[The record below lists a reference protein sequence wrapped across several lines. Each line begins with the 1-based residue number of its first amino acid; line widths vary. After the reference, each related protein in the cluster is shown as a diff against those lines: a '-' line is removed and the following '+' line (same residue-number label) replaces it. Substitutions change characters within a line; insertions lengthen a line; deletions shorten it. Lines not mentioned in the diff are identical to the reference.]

1 MTMPTIMAMLSRSN
15 SISDLYTKLKNN
27 ENIEVTN
34 AWLVGNSETIFVT
47 RKHGASPID
56 SIADECSMTVI
67 TEDSLHNPVIV
78 AKSIDRIYEFGG
90 EFGTISMINYGSP
103 VTVEEWLPGKCAL
116 SYIVDGI
123 TYVSTEKSVY
133 GNESMGTPD
142 TFINRIVSNK
152 LTSIKNPRY
161 ERMKQFLSNISL
173 VLNITPNR
181 DESDYDVYL
190 IDAIDMDDFSS
201 ITDHRL
207 RILAKELGLKIP
219 RRITVT
225 SEARL
230 SKAIGDLLCI
240 NPSVKGVI
248 LKNKFG
254 ERDKISVKSKDIPN
268 YINPFSVKYV
278 KAALN
283 CITRGVYFGKDNEL
297 TKLLKRAV
305 TDIER
310 EIQIKYDEVKETKLK
325 RHFFHKVKGS
335 PFRYLLMWMRE
346 NNTDKSIEAIRSI
359 DCSILSKYIMREKK
373 EEITNF
379 IKKSEKE

>member
-1 MTMPTIMAMLSRSN
+1 MTIPTIMAMISRSN
-15 SISDLYTKLKNN
+15 SVSDLYEKLKNN

-47 RKHGASPID
+47 RKCGASPID

-67 TEDSLHNPVIV
+67 TEDSLNNPVII

-116 SYIVDGI
+116 SYIVDGV
-123 TYVSTEKSVY
+123 TYVSTENSVY
-133 GNESMGTPD
+133 GNESMGKPD
-142 TFINRIVSNK
+142 TFVNRIVSNK

-161 ERMKQFLSNISL
+161 ERMKRFLSNISL

-181 DESDYDVYL
+181 NNSDYDVYL

-201 ITDHRL
+201 ITDYRL
-207 RILAKELGLKIP
+207 RILAKELGLKTP
-219 RRITVT
+219 RKIVVT
-225 SEARL
+225 SEKRL

-240 NPSVKGVI
+240 NPSVRGVI

-254 ERDKISVKSKDIPN
+254 ERDKISIKSKDIPN
-268 YINPFSVKYV
+268 YTNQHSKKHIKSVI
-278 KAALN
+278 N
-283 CITRGVYFGKDNEL
+283 CITRGIHFGKDDEL
-297 TKLLKRAV
+297 TTILKKAV
-305 TDIER
+305 KDIEQ
-310 EIQIKYDEVKETKLK
+310 EIQIKYDEVKDTKLK
-325 RHFFHKVKGS
+325 RHFFYKVKDS

-346 NNTDKSIEAIRSI
+346 NDTDKSIEAIRSV
-359 DCSILSKYIMREKK
+359 DCLGLSKYIMREKR
-373 EEITNF
+373 EEINNF
-379 IKKSEKE
+379 IKKT